1 MRDVEWKRKFL
12 EPASDGL
19 KSNVGIWRGINSGT
33 LENRWARKV
42 PWVRIPPLRHSV
54 MVRPGHMGDY
64 TFIHYRTLLP
74 RHDWRKSAT
83 YVSGPICYRCLK
95 LLTSLSR
102 IIPRTLSCAHCRR
115 HLSQAS
121 LESLSGQRDGEH
133 HRNSLDDQKPISFE
147 IYVRFFD
154 CRQRFMES
162 RFNRSAMHQY
172 LD

>member
-1 MRDVEWKRKFL
+1 MWGYGVELILGRLKTVG
-12 EPASDGL
+12 PA
-19 KSNVGIWRGINSGT
+19 R
-33 LENRWARKV
+33 V